1 MVEEEGGAG
10 ANPGILAHRR
20 YFGVTLGRVPCD
32 PDCSAQAFGKKP
44 AHSPEIVAFLAPPM
58 TARVF

>member
-1 MVEEEGGAG
+1 MAEGEGGAG
-10 ANPGILAHRR
+10 ANPGTLTHEIL
-20 YFGVTLGRVPCD
+20 GGPIQEGD
-32 PDCSAQAFGKKP
+32 PDHSTQAFGKKP